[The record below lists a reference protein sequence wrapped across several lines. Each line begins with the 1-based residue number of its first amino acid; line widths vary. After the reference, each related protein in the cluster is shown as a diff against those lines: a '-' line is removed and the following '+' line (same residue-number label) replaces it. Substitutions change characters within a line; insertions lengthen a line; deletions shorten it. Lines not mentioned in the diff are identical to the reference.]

1 MVAKVASAEDA
12 AEAKSGMLAW
22 HAGDEQTRITPDLDA
37 AMRTKLRAVASGAM
51 QRARQRGTPVDPD
64 LVGLTFDLFEAQGA
78 RCALTGI
85 PFDLRVVGVGQ
96 ARRPFAPSLDR
107 IDSSGGYTRDNTRLV
122 CQAVNFALNAFG
134 EDVFREISLAAAEF
148 DPERVRPAGPVPAT
162 VGGDQV
168 APQTEQERK
177 RQYIRHVVDEAPRI
191 LADRGGCMAKAQMR
205 EELRRRYGGPLPV
218 DEANA
223 YGWGFRR
230 LTEAGIIEPA
240 SGSDFYTLQAD

>member
-1 MVAKVASAEDA
+1 MSTFRAETAVGDT
-12 AEAKSGMLAW
+12 GMRA
-22 HAGDEQTRITPDLDA
+22 
-37 AMRTKLRAVASGAM
+37 KLRSVAAGAM
-51 QRARQRGTPVDPD
+51 QRARARGLPVDPD
-64 LVGLTFDLFEAQGA
+64 LVALTFELFDAQGA

-85 PFDLRVVGVGQ
+85 GFDLRVVGIGQ

-134 EDVFREISLAAAEF
+134 EDIFRVIALAAAAF
-148 DPERVRPAGPVPAT
+148 DPEQVRPASMTTAT
-162 VGGDQV
+162 VERDQ
-168 APQTEQERK
+168 AMPEAERERK
-177 RQYIRHVVDEAPRI
+177 RQYIRHVIQEAPRI
-191 LADRGGCMAKAQMR
+191 LADRGGLIAKAEMR
-205 EELRRRYGGPLPV
+205 TELRRRYRHSLPV

-240 SGSDFYTLQAD
+240 SGSDFYALRSD